1 MYKKRKLKN
10 GNTKLESSSR
20 IKYAI
25 FSRKENRVTFNAGVN
40 QYIVDKF
47 EREMM
52 R

>member
-1 MYKKRKLKN
+1 MYKQRQLKN
-10 GNTKLESSSR
+10 GNTKLYNSTR
-20 IKYAI
+20 TKYAI

>member
-1 MYKKRKLKN
+1 MYKQRQLKN
-10 GNTKLESSSR
+10 GNYKIENSTR
-20 IKYAI
+20 TKYAI

>member
-1 MYKKRKLKN
+1 MYKQRQLKN
-10 GNTKLESSSR
+10 GNVKLENSTR
-20 IKYAI
+20 TKYAI